1 MPPPGGVAIMPA
13 MPVSSDLNRRV
24 LIPIAGPPTSS
35 AKAPRVR
42 HYRLAR
48 VPLYTRP
55 DPTTDRFAH
64 LRRGYD

>member
-1 MPPPGGVAIMPA
+1 MPPAGRVVIMPA

-24 LIPIAGPPTSS
+24 LIPIAGPPSSS

>member
-1 MPPPGGVAIMPA
+1 MPPAGSVAIMPA
-13 MPVSSDLNRRV
+13 MSVSSDLNRRV
-24 LIPIAGPPTSS
+24 LIPIARPPSSS
-35 AKAPRVR
+35 AKPPPVR

-48 VPLYTRP
+48 LPLYTRP

>member
-1 MPPPGGVAIMPA
+1 MPPAGGVAIMPA

-24 LIPIAGPPTSS
+24 LIPIAGPPASS

-48 VPLYTRP
+48 VPLHTRP

>member
-1 MPPPGGVAIMPA
+1 MPLPGCVVIMPA
-13 MPVSSDLNRRV
+13 MPISSDLNRRV
-24 LIPIAGPPTSS
+24 LIPIAGPPASS

-48 VPLYTRP
+48 VPLHTRP

>member
-1 MPPPGGVAIMPA
+1 MPA
-13 MPVSSDLNRRV
+13 MSASSDLNRRV